1 MRKGP
6 LPASYVGC
14 VASINISRDDERM
27 IVETKNSAMPVNTG
41 RMRRKIIRWTLLI
54 GFCAL
59 GVSCLMWTVQ
69 SASLSVPAAPEMS
82 EIFKSTGLLVM
93 ASSVLFFALGII
105 LFIVF
110 GDDPL
115 QTKKLVVMFFC
126 AGAAVG
132 AAYLWVF
139 DFQRELILVAIDDV
153 KFYDGVD
160 GNNIIFHLQKGESAD
175 IVQCRD
181 TKSVIEPVIRLNDGR
196 MAYRLSGHIEVIT
209 KRTGL
214 LSRPRYLGC
223 GNY

>member
-1 MRKGP
+1 MF
-6 LPASYVGC
+6 
-14 VASINISRDDERM
+14 
-27 IVETKNSAMPVNTG
+27 
-41 RMRRKIIRWTLLI
+41 RKIARWTLLA

-59 GVSCLMWTVQ
+59 GVFCLMWVVQ

-82 EIFKSTGLLVM
+82 EIFKSTGLLTM
-93 ASSVLFFALGII
+93 AASVLFFALGII
-105 LFIVF
+105 SFIVF

-115 QTKKLVVMFFC
+115 QTKKLVAISVC
-126 AGAAVG
+126 VGAVVG

-139 DFQRELILVAIDDV
+139 DFQRELILVAIDDA

-160 GNNIIFHLQKGESAD
+160 GNNIIFHLQKGESVN

-181 TKSVIEPVIRLNDGR
+181 TKSMIEPVIRLNDGR
-196 MAYRLSGHIEVIT
+196 MAYRLSGHIEIIT

-223 GNY
+223 GDY